1 MGKKLLLQRRSL
13 LKAIAGTAGLTLA
26 VSTLSTTG
34 QARSW
39 GASDDIATLID
50 IDLCTGCGAC
60 VAACRARNLASIPR
74 PEHPL
79 PRPYPAWVRSRD
91 WSDRTDEISRLTPY
105 NWLFIQSC
113 TITVKGI
120 EKRVYLPRRCL
131 HCTNPQCVTLCSTG
145 SLRQSQE
152 GAVYINSSTCMGDGP
167 CDRACPWGIP
177 QRQSGIG
184 PYLNFVPTYVGNG
197 QTFKCDHCR
206 TLIAAGESPACVAA
220 CPNGA
225 MRSGPRDDMVRLAK
239 ELADQRSGDIFGIKE
254 NGGTNTIYV
263 SSVLFR
269 DIEANM
275 LRQGQVGI
283 GMPSLR
289 PAGASLDKENSLL
302 RAVLLAPVA
311 GAALAGLRMWREKHV
326 RRKP

>member
-1 MGKKLLLQRRSL
+1 MGKKHLLQRRSL

-26 VSTLSTTG
+26 GTTLPES
-34 QARSW
+34 ARAITW

-60 VAACRARNLASIPR
+60 VTACRTRNLASIPH
-74 PEHPL
+74 PAHPL
-79 PRPYPAWVRSRD
+79 PRPYPSWVRTSD
-91 WSDRTDEISRLTPY
+91 WSDRTDEVSRLTPY

-113 TITVKGI
+113 TITVKGV
-120 EKRVYLPRRCL
+120 EKRVFLPRRCL

-145 SLRQSQE
+145 SLRQSAE
-152 GAVYINSSTCMGDGP
+152 GAVYINGGTCMGDGP
-167 CDRACPWGIP
+167 CERACPWGIP
-177 QRQSGIG
+177 QRQSGVG
-184 PYLNFVPTYVGNG
+184 LYLNFAPKYVGNG

-206 TLIAAGESPACVAA
+206 TLLAAGENPACVSA
-220 CPNGA
+220 CPQNA
-225 MRSGPRDDMVRLAK
+225 MKTGPRHEIIRLAK
-239 ELADQRSGDIFGIKE
+239 ELAGQRGGDIFGIKE

-311 GAALAGLRMWREKHV
+311 GAALAGLRMWRERQM